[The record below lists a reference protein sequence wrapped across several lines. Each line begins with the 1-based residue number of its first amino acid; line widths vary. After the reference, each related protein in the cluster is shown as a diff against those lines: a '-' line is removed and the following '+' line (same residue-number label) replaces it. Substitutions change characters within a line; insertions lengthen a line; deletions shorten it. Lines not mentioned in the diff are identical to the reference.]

1 MNRNFRQNGGF
12 IPRSQL
18 SEGDLEYLAKQHG
31 ADADNTPKSAV
42 ARMMMNLSSNI
53 DDMRTK
59 NQGSPDDLSDD
70 LQQYASTAKNIAY
83 RFELEEKRKRD
94 AARLARIHAFAANQ
108 QIKQIESAKSTL
120 TAASSHQLAPQ
131 PTTLTEF
138 GPVSNAITQP
148 SGQESIEEI
157 KHYFDSKFAEVNTNL
172 KAISNL
178 LYQVLSS
185 NAWQEE
191 WQLSDINDEEFTD
204 TTDTDEALQAISE
217 GNQQD

>member
-31 ADADNTPKSAV
+31 ADADNTPKSAL

-53 DDMRTK
+53 DDMRAK

-83 RFELEEKRKRD
+83 RFELEEKRKLESE
-94 AARLARIHAFAANQ
+94 RLARIQAFAASQ
-108 QIKQIESAKSTL
+108 QSKRTQPNEQ
-120 TAASSHQLAPQ
+120 SSVSIQRQVTPK
-131 PTTLTEF
+131 PTTITEY
-138 GPVSNAITQP
+138 GPVSNAIPQAVN
-148 SGQESIEEI
+148 QESIEEI
-157 KHYFDSKFAEVNTNL
+157 KHYFDGKFTEVNANL

-191 WQLSDINDEEFTD
+191 WQLSDINDKEFED

>member
-1 MNRNFRQNGGF
+1 MNRTFRQNGGF

-31 ADADNTPKSAV
+31 ADAGSTPKSAI

-53 DDMRTK
+53 DDMRAK

-83 RFELEEKRKRD
+83 RFEMEEKRKLESERM
-94 AARLARIHAFAANQ
+94 ARIQAFAASQ
-108 QIKQIESAKSTL
+108 QAKQVQPVTQAPVVIQKQIIPK
-120 TAASSHQLAPQ
+120 
-131 PTTLTEF
+131 PTTITEY
-138 GPVSNAITQP
+138 GPVSNAFQQ
-148 SGQESIEEI
+148 SASQESIEEI
-157 KHYFDSKFAEVNTNL
+157 KHYFDEKFAEVNVNL
-172 KAISNL
+172 KAISSL

-191 WQLSDINDEEFTD
+191 WQLSDISDEEFKD

>member
-31 ADADNTPKSAV
+31 ANADNTPKSAL

-53 DDMRTK
+53 DDMRVK

-83 RFELEEKRKRD
+83 RFELEEKRKLETE
-94 AARLARIHAFAANQ
+94 RLARIQAFADSQRSKHVQPNEQ
-108 QIKQIESAKSTL
+108 
-120 TAASSHQLAPQ
+120 SSVSIQRQVTPK
-131 PTTLTEF
+131 PTTITEF
-138 GPVSNAITQP
+138 GPVSNAIP
-148 SGQESIEEI
+148 PAANQESIEEI
-157 KHYFDSKFAEVNTNL
+157 KHYFDGKFAEVNVNL

-191 WQLSDINDEEFTD
+191 WQLSDINDEEFED

>member
-31 ADADNTPKSAV
+31 TDADNTPKSAI

-53 DDMRTK
+53 DDMRAK

-83 RFELEEKRKRD
+83 RFELEEKRKLE
-94 AARLARIHAFAANQ
+94 AERLARIQAFAARQ
-108 QIKQIESAKSTL
+108 QSKLAQPNEQSSASIQQQVTPK
-120 TAASSHQLAPQ
+120 
-131 PTTLTEF
+131 PTTITEY
-138 GPVSNAITQP
+138 GPVSNAILP
-148 SGQESIEEI
+148 AVNQESIEEI
-157 KHYFDSKFAEVNTNL
+157 KHYFDDKFAEVNVNL

-191 WQLSDINDEEFTD
+191 WQLSDINDKEFED
-204 TTDTDEALQAISE
+204 TTDTDETLQAISE
-217 GNQQD
+217 GN